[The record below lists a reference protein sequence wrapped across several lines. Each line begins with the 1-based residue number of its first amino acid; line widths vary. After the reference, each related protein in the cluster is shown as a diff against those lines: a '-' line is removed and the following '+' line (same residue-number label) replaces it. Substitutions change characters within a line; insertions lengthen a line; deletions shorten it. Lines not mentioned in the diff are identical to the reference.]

1 MKTLWTIIKNNL
13 KEGENIYILRKDELS
28 KSKGIM
34 KEFTFDQIF
43 NTYSGSERVIE
54 YWHED
59 GLCIIIK

>member
-43 NTYSGSERVIE
+43 NVYSGNERVIE